1 MVTSQIL
8 SGRAAAMW
16 RRCLASAFR
25 AAFACS
31 IVGSVTLYCPES
43 ITRLIAFPAFSYAT
57 VIIIVTDATLGD
69 TLRSCWL
76 AFYGTVLGVCPA
88 VLCLSLMGPGKLNA
102 GTTAAVVGISGFV
115 VALPEINTHLIS
127 KRIALGQ
134 IVLVYVIAFSKG
146 AETEVIMHPVRV
158 AASTAV
164 GVVACVLALLFPFP
178 RLAFFEVKENFKLY
192 LENASE
198 RLKLLTKAFSSE
210 DDKVPNGLISQAKF
224 LNITATKLIR
234 NIESKQDSMKW
245 EPTMLFKP
253 FQKNHWEKMRNLET
267 ALKGMEISLTNCT
280 EFPVKKLSSELK
292 NDVALTE
299 KEFLNQVKIMAVEK
313 TSQNMVTDSNF
324 LQALQA
330 SAVPF
335 TSKDLPSL
343 FFIFCLKLIHFKPAQ
358 PVSPYVPSKQGS
370 LTESEKKKES
380 FFTKMKD
387 KILITVSKRRL
398 MQASRCSFSLGLA
411 VLFGSI
417 YSRDNGYWAG
427 LIVAISYAAEREAT
441 FRVSNVKYQGT
452 ALGTV
457 YGLMGCFLFD
467 QAKLRFVSLIPWFI
481 FCSFLRTSKMYGNA
495 GAISAVIGAVL
506 ILGRDNFGS
515 PSEFA
520 VARIVETFIGL
531 SCSIMVD
538 MMLQPTRAAVL
549 AKVHLSESLQMLHE
563 SVGSISLTSTSESR
577 MEEMQKRLIIH
588 VNELGKFIEEAEVEP
603 NFWFLPFHG
612 ACYGKLKGS
621 LSKMVDFL
629 LFESYAIEVIK
640 QESRKVDNKILKEVG
655 VKLEADLKLLKHAI
669 CSRVKVLKEV
679 SLVKSVTKLENE
691 YGKKK
696 SSLDLELGK
705 SSIASEIQCWSRF
718 DDNEMKRSANSFLQH
733 LDEIKNIMGVDK
745 DGEKIKKEVVLSLG
759 ALFFCMNCVFKET
772 IEIEKGIE
780 ELVQW
785 ENPSSQVDL
794 HGILR

>member
-1 MVTSQIL
+1 MVA
-8 SGRAAAMW
+8 SGIDPWRCGGAAW
-16 RRCLASAFR
+16 LSAFR

-88 VLCLSLMGPGKLNA
+88 VLCLSLDG
-102 GTTAAVVGISGFV
+102 SGE
-115 VALPEINTHLIS
+115 AECRHHGC
-127 KRIALGQ
+127 R
-134 IVLVYVIAFSKG
+134 AFSKG
-146 AETEVIMHPVRV
+146 AVTEVIMHPVRV

-330 SAVPF
+330 
-335 TSKDLPSL
+335 T
-343 FFIFCLKLIHFKPAQ
+343 Q

-467 QAKLRFVSLIPWFI
+467 QAKLSLQELL
-481 FCSFLRTSKMYGNA
+481 FLLKFTS
-495 GAISAVIGAVL
+495 
-506 ILGRDNFGS
+506 R
-515 PSEFA
+515 
-520 VARIVETFIGL
+520 R
-531 SCSIMVD
+531 
-538 MMLQPTRAAVL
+538 
-549 AKVHLSESLQMLHE
+549 SLQMLHE

-612 ACYGKLKGS
+612 ACYGKLKR
-621 LSKMVDFL
+621 
-629 LFESYAIEVIK
+629 
-640 QESRKVDNKILKEVG
+640 SR
-655 VKLEADLKLLKHAI
+655 
-669 CSRVKVLKEV
+669 
-679 SLVKSVTKLENE
+679 KLENE